1 MSIRPTSS
9 TLLRMERIHSTY
21 TVLNKQVSEPGTW
34 PHYLG
39 LSILPEVFMFK
50 FPFPHSSHR
59 HFQDSAVVMIQT
71 YTIYNIYRCT
81 YTRVVCFWPD
91 GSSSSFPICHSH
103 SILLEYRQ
111 YSPSGSLAIDV
122 FSARHLNAPNPT
134 LCRIPRPTSTP
145 TEPNPY
151 SDWREL
157 RSQ

>member
-59 HFQDSAVVMIQT
+59 HFQDRAVVMIQT
-71 YTIYNIYRCT
+71 YTTPIDTFPILITKRPT
-81 YTRVVCFWPD
+81 IPGVRILRVVCFWPD
-91 GSSSSFPICHSH
+91 GSSS
-103 SILLEYRQ
+103 
-111 YSPSGSLAIDV
+111 G
-122 FSARHLNAPNPT
+122 
-134 LCRIPRPTSTP
+134 
-145 TEPNPY
+145 
-151 SDWREL
+151 
-157 RSQ
+157 